1 MRARVIK
8 PAIQDQPA
16 KFSNLT
22 INGTATFNSTVI
34 LDGTVTGSAV
44 PSISPYQSL
53 VANSILP
60 YQGSNNIVSTVKNSV
75 IGGGRFNDISAGS
88 DYGGIIGGEFNLLQH
103 ARSFILGANI
113 TSSAANTVFANSMSL
128 DGTLS
133 IPGFSDVSASLAA
146 AGGGGGSTPTLQQV
160 TDQGSSTTT
169 PITASIISASNT
181 ITSISA
187 SIDRVLVNDTLQ
199 GNGSGFQ
206 FFAFNED
213 TVKVKFANW
222 YSSNDRQYGMGQ
234 LWFETWFAAIDDQ
247 ADRDNRRI
255 GFYLET
261 PNSGSTDSTSG
272 VTGTHPTNA
281 RFYVDITGSYIA
293 SGGLHVTDANFDVE
307 SDGNVSVNGT
317 LDMNSNDINNVND
330 MTITGAIS
338 ASGEITTNGFT
349 NVGSTSLTLSSSFT
363 TTLNFSTNRIMSVT
377 TGSALSMSIDTG
389 NSILGNVI
397 MTDISS
403 SVGLHLTGSEFKV
416 LNGTFDTTKRNY
428 VYYHYIGNDTAL
440 VTINQES

>member
-1 MRARVIK
+1 MGRAKVIK

-113 TSSAANTVFANSMSL
+113 TSSAANTTFANSMSL

-133 IPGFSDVSASLAA
+133 IPGFSNVSASLAA

-169 PITASIISASNT
+169 PITASIISASGDLFSSKLEITNT
-181 ITSISA
+181 SLDDSLLITTTEDSSTAGPVFTFKRNSSSPDNGDYLGQIKFKGENDANQEVIYAKITGKIS
-187 SIDRVLVNDTLQ
+187 DVTDTTED
-199 GNGSGFQ
+199 GIIEFATKKAGS
-206 FFAFNED
+206 N
-213 TVKVKFANW
+213 V
-222 YSSNDRQYGMGQ
+222 
-234 LWFETWFAAIDDQ
+234 I
-247 ADRDNRRI
+247 
-255 GFYLET
+255 
-261 PNSGSTDSTSG
+261 
-272 VTGTHPTNA
+272 NA
-281 RFYVDITGSYIA
+281 RLTSTNFKLINSTGLEVNGDIST
-293 SGGLHVTDANFDVE
+293 
-307 SDGNVSVNGT
+307 DGNVSSSGH
-317 LDMNSNDINNVND
+317 
-330 MTITGAIS
+330 IS
-338 ASGEITTNGFT
+338 ASGFT
-349 NVGSTSLTLSSSFT
+349 NVGLTSTTLSSSFT
-363 TTLNFSTNRIMSVT
+363 TALNFSTNRIMSVT
-377 TGSALSMSIDTG
+377 TGSALTMSIDADT
-389 NSILGNVI
+389 SILGNVI

-403 SVGLHLTGSEFKV
+403 SVGLNLPSSEFKV

-440 VTINQES
+440 VTINQEQ